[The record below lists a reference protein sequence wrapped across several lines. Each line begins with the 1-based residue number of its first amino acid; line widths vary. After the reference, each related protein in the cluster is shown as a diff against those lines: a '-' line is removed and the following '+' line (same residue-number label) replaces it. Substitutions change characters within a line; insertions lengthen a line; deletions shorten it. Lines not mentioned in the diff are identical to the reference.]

1 VSAKKTGEKGVRET
15 RAGNGVFPLAGPA
28 RLKKAGRGARIVEA
42 IGPEAEERYLAF
54 IENAADGVVMVENGV
69 HVYANRRFL
78 DMFGFD
84 DEREIVGKP
93 LSALVHPEDL
103 DRIAGYVGRDVSEE
117 APTRRKKS
125 GAGAR
130 IYEFRGITKDGSVIH
145 LEGSDTGIAFRGR
158 AVAMCF
164 VRDITRRKEAEESA
178 RRLNSKLQ
186 RMIRERTARLES
198 TSKRLEQEVVER
210 RNAEAALRASE
221 ARYRAIV
228 QDQSEL
234 VCRFRPDTMLT
245 FVNDAFCRFFGS
257 SRDALMGRS
266 FVPLLFG
273 KTEAEMSGQTLEDFI
288 PRTSTWSAETLLV
301 QHDGQERM
309 IQWTG
314 RAIFD
319 SDEKPVEFQGVGRDI
334 TEAKLAEGKRRAF
347 EAALRESEEKF
358 RVLAENT
365 AAGVVIYRNNRL
377 LYTNPAMSAITGFTR
392 DELSKMT
399 VLDTV
404 DPSLR
409 EEARKW
415 SRAVARGMSFS
426 TKVETKPVTKSGEE
440 RWADA
445 TAGEVV
451 IDNKPAFVCTLI
463 DVTERKVVE
472 NTLRQR
478 VKDIERLY
486 ETSRVLLQ
494 HIELGRI
501 YEEICRIGVEQL
513 GFRMVWVGLL
523 EKGDSGVRPVAF
535 HGDREER
542 FFGEFSG
549 FDRNPMTRGSVKQA
563 VVSMQPSVTNSIKSD
578 RGFVPWRK
586 ATLERGCRSFA
597 AFPLIYDEEVFGVV
611 AGYSQDEGHFTEER
625 LRLYQSFTNLAAN
638 AVANARLLSSLSR
651 QRDEIRAMA
660 SRLADVEE
668 SERKQLARELHDRV
682 GQNLTALSINLNILG
697 SRSKGRRPKD
707 PRIDDCLSLLRD
719 MTDSIRNVMGQLRPA
734 LLDEYGL
741 LAALREYCGRFSR
754 RFGIEVEVQGDGS
767 GTGLPSASETAMFRI
782 AQEALNNIA
791 KHARAGR
798 VRVTVTGDGKAVRMV
813 VSDDGDGFVVD
824 GAFDPASRRGWGI
837 TTMTERAE
845 AIGGF
850 CRIDSAPGKGTVVTV
865 EVPR

>member
-1 VSAKKTGEKGVRET
+1 
-15 RAGNGVFPLAGPA
+15 
-28 RLKKAGRGARIVEA
+28 
-42 IGPEAEERYLAF
+42 
-54 IENAADGVVMVENGV
+54 
-69 HVYANRRFL
+69 
-78 DMFGFD
+78 
-84 DEREIVGKP
+84 
-93 LSALVHPEDL
+93 
-103 DRIAGYVGRDVSEE
+103 
-117 APTRRKKS
+117 
-125 GAGAR
+125 
-130 IYEFRGITKDGSVIH
+130 
-145 LEGSDTGIAFRGR
+145 
-158 AVAMCF
+158 
-164 VRDITRRKEAEESA
+164 
-178 RRLNSKLQ
+178 
-186 RMIRERTARLES
+186 
-198 TSKRLEQEVVER
+198 
-210 RNAEAALRASE
+210 
-221 ARYRAIV
+221 
-228 QDQSEL
+228 
-234 VCRFRPDTMLT
+234 
-245 FVNDAFCRFFGS
+245 
-257 SRDALMGRS
+257 
-266 FVPLLFG
+266 
-273 KTEAEMSGQTLEDFI
+273 
-288 PRTSTWSAETLLV
+288 
-301 QHDGQERM
+301 
-309 IQWTG
+309 
-314 RAIFD
+314 
-319 SDEKPVEFQGVGRDI
+319 
-334 TEAKLAEGKRRAF
+334 
-347 EAALRESEEKF
+347 
-358 RVLAENT
+358 
-365 AAGVVIYRNNRL
+365 
-377 LYTNPAMSAITGFTR
+377 
-392 DELSKMT
+392 
-399 VLDTV
+399 
-404 DPSLR
+404 
-409 EEARKW
+409 
-415 SRAVARGMSFS
+415 
-426 TKVETKPVTKSGEE
+426 
-440 RWADA
+440 
-445 TAGEVV
+445 
-451 IDNKPAFVCTLI
+451 
-463 DVTERKVVE
+463 
-472 NTLRQR
+472 
-478 VKDIERLY
+478 
-486 ETSRVLLQ
+486 
-494 HIELGRI
+494 
-501 YEEICRIGVEQL
+501 
-513 GFRMVWVGLL
+513 
-523 EKGDSGVRPVAF
+523 
-535 HGDREER
+535 
-542 FFGEFSG
+542 
-549 FDRNPMTRGSVKQA
+549 MTRGSVKQA